1 MVGIFVLPNVVQL
14 DHFLHEHKTHEVCES
29 HDWEQH
35 IHSDTDENCS
45 YLHKI
50 VNPDLSLQAFSNQL
64 SKSICK
70 YHIISNRINN
80 TSKHPKSFALLRA
93 PPNPSFYWEAIA

>member
-1 MVGIFVLPNVVQL
+1 MSLIKTCDLNIKITHRILAFFLVGIFVLPNVVQL

-50 VNPDLSLQAFSNQL
+50 ANPDLSLQAFSNQL

-70 YHIISNRINN
+70 YHIISNKL
-80 TSKHPKSFALLRA
+80 S
-93 PPNPSFYWEAIA
+93 